1 MHDLL
6 GDDSAL
12 DEFGPI
18 AKQARIDASLST
30 TRIIP
35 RERGGLTPTQINNVT
50 KARIR
55 QTVSNLVA
63 AEMPAVQKALEELR
77 ADNPKV
83 YLETLMAFM
92 EFSLPKLKAMELDV
106 SDNRESTKEMTLD
119 ELTRALQDS
128 VVSTQ

>member
-12 DEFGPI
+12 DEFAPI

-35 RERGGLTPTQINNVT
+35 KDRGGLTPTQINNVT

-63 AEMPAVQKALEELR
+63 GEMPAVQEALKELR